1 MIQKGSNYVYGTAA
15 EKIEYDV
22 YEQNEVLKEKRR
34 MRNNAKVKWKAVFGI
49 IAIFSLCLVL
59 MYRYALIT
67 EMGLTATRSEKEY
80 NQIKDENSRLRVEI
94 EKQTD
99 INTIRKIAEDKLG
112 MHKPDKNQIVYIYV
126 PKNDF
131 TVVSEDYENKEEM
144 GDRGMLG
151 TLLDK
156 VDKFA
161 SILY

>member
-22 YEQNEVLKEKRR
+22 YEHNEVLKEKKR
-34 MRNNAKVKWKAVFGI
+34 MRNNAKAKWKGVFGI
-49 IAIFSLCLVL
+49 MIIFSLCFVL

-67 EMGLTATRSEKEY
+67 EMSLTATKSEKEY
-80 NQIKDENSRLRVEI
+80 NEIKNENSRLRVEI

-99 INTIRKIAEDKLG
+99 IDTIKKIAEEKLD
-112 MHKPDKNQIVYIYV
+112 MHKPEKNQIVYIYV
-126 PKNDF
+126 PKNDY
-131 TVVSEDYENKEEM
+131 TVVSEDYETKEELQNK
-144 GDRGMLG
+144 GMLA

-156 VDKFA
+156 VDKFT

>member
-22 YEQNEVLKEKRR
+22 YEHNQVLKEKKIR
-34 MRNNAKVKWKAVFGI
+34 RNNAKIKWKAVFGI
-49 IAIFSLCLVL
+49 LVVFSLCLVL

-67 EMGLTATRSEKEY
+67 EMSLTAIRSEKEY
-80 NQIKDENSRLRVEI
+80 NEIKNKNSRLRVEI

-99 INTIRKIAEDKLG
+99 INTIMKIAEEKLN
-112 MHKPDKNQIVYIYV
+112 MQKPEKNQIVYIYV
-126 PKNDF
+126 PKNDY
-131 TVVSEDYENKEEM
+131 TVVSEDYENKEETLNK
-144 GDRGMLG
+144 GMLAA
-151 TLLDK
+151 LLDK

>member
-22 YEQNEVLKEKRR
+22 YEHNQVLKEKKIR
-34 MRNNAKVKWKAVFGI
+34 RNNAKIKWKVVFGI
-49 IAIFSLCLVL
+49 VIVFSLCLVL

-67 EMGLTATRSEKEY
+67 EMNLTAINSEKEY
-80 NQIKDENSRLRVEI
+80 KQIKDENSRLRVEI

-99 INTIRKIAEDKLG
+99 INTIREIAEGKLN
-112 MHKPDKNQIVYIYV
+112 MHKPEKNQIVYIYV
-126 PKNDF
+126 PKNDY
-131 TVVSEDYENKEEM
+131 TVVSEDYENREELQNK
-144 GDRGMLG
+144 GMLASF
-151 TLLDK
+151 LDK